1 RRRLQRRKGDLAKM
15 TDRERQEIKMT
26 DENANTA
33 DLTMDEKLD
42 RILSELREVKA
53 RLSAIEEKVVGR
65 TNETQM
71 KLDKIIQEIFDNERL
86 EKIRTGGPQPRA
98 IQYGSRS
105 GGGGE

>member
-1 RRRLQRRKGDLAKM
+1 
-15 TDRERQEIKMT
+15 
-26 DENANTA
+26 
-33 DLTMDEKLD
+33 
-42 RILSELREVKA
+42 
-53 RLSAIEEKVVGR
+53 
-65 TNETQM
+65 M

>member
-1 RRRLQRRKGDLAKM
+1 
-15 TDRERQEIKMT
+15 MT

-65 TNETQM
+65 TNET
-71 KLDKIIQEIFDNERL
+71 
-86 EKIRTGGPQPRA
+86 
-98 IQYGSRS
+98 
-105 GGGGE
+105 